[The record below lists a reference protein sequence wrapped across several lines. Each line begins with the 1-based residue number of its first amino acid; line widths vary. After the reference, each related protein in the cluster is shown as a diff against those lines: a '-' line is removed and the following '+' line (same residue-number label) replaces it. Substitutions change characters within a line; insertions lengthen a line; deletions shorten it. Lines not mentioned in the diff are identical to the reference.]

1 MDRITDAFVW
11 PVRDR
16 EWAGKIVI
24 IGLILLV
31 PIVGAVNGLGWMLVT
46 IDRLR
51 AGEQNLP
58 PASFRFLGRGF
69 ELFVVNLVYVA
80 AIALILVALF
90 VPTLALSSAQGGGSS
105 STALVAL
112 AVLLN
117 VVVFS
122 LATLAS
128 LALYFAMPAIIL
140 GTDRG
145 GIAGGLNVAAVYRQ
159 MRISPINT
167 LIAGLM
173 LIAVGFVSQLGVAV
187 CIVGV
192 LFTSAYGLAMQAWIV
207 RSYELGAAEPQ
218 PRA

>member
-11 PVRDR
+11 PVRDADWVR
-16 EWAGKIVI
+16 KILI
-24 IGLILLV
+24 IGLILIV
-31 PIVGAVNGLGWMLVT
+31 PILGAINGLGWMLAT

-51 AGEQNLP
+51 AGDQTLA

-80 AIALILVALF
+80 VIGLVLGALF
-90 VPTLALSSAQGGGSS
+90 VPTLALSSAQGNRGSN
-105 STALVAL
+105 TALLAL

-122 LATLAS
+122 VGTLLS
-128 LALYFAMPAIIL
+128 RGFYFAMPAIIL
-140 GTDRG
+140 GTDEG
-145 GIAGGLNVAAVYRQ
+145 GIAGGLNVAAIYRR
-159 MRISPINT
+159 MRLSPINA

-173 LIAVGFVSQLGVAV
+173 LIAAGFVSQLGIVV
-187 CIVGV
+187 CAVGV

-207 RSYELGAAEPQ
+207 HSFELGTAEPR
-218 PRA
+218 PSA